1 MPTWGRRTPAAA
13 GPSRP
18 GSSSGRQAHGC
29 HGPAPRGSASPGG
42 RVPEP
47 RRGRCG
53 PRGPACPPRPKGR
66 GRTPAWAR
74 PGSPPARRSGAART
88 VPCESSIRRHRH
100 CTARRN
106 RRPQPPD
113 VPPAAL
119 SCQSGGVPY
128 RERAPYTAPLLALA
142 ALAGASFGLILVPLS
157 VPVAAVVS
165 TLLAL
170 ACVAFA
176 LVASPLIEVDVAGFR
191 AGPARIEGEF
201 LGAVE
206 TLDKEAIRRAM
217 GVDADARAYL
227 CH

>member
-1 MPTWGRRTPAAA
+1 M
-13 GPSRP
+13 
-18 GSSSGRQAHGC
+18 
-29 HGPAPRGSASPGG
+29 
-42 RVPEP
+42 
-47 RRGRCG
+47 
-53 PRGPACPPRPKGR
+53 
-66 GRTPAWAR
+66 
-74 PGSPPARRSGAART
+74 
-88 VPCESSIRRHRH
+88 
-100 CTARRN
+100 
-106 RRPQPPD
+106 
-113 VPPAAL
+113 
-119 SCQSGGVPY
+119 PY
-128 RERAPYTAPLLALA
+128 RERVQPSAPLLALA

-227 CH
+227 CHRGYAGGAVKVTNDDPRDPAPYWLVSSNRPDSLAQALRTLTATV